1 MDYKD
6 EDEQVAAVK
15 QWWDENGKFV
25 IGAIVLAIAGNFG
38 WSAYQDNQI
47 ATAAAHS
54 AAYQRV
60 LDADAAGDFAAVL
73 EAAGAV
79 QSSNAGSEYAHLA
92 TLFAAKALV
101 AQDDLSSAAT
111 QLQGVVD
118 AIGADQPTGA
128 EARLRLATLLGAQ
141 DQADAGLTLL
151 QANFPSVY
159 QARVFET
166 RGDLLMQQN
175 QREQAKAAYLEAQA
189 APGGSDLPLLSYKL
203 NELADV

>member
-1 MDYKD
+1 VDYKD

-38 WSAYQDNQI
+38 WNAYQDNQV
-47 ATAAAHS
+47 ATATANS
-54 AAYQRV
+54 AAFQRV
-60 LDADAAGDFAAVL
+60 VDADASGNPAAVI

-79 QSSNAGSEYAHLA
+79 QSTNPGSEYAHLA

-101 AQDDLSSAAT
+101 TQGDLTGAQA

-118 AIGADQPTGA
+118 AVSADQPTGA
-128 EARLRLATLLGAQ
+128 EARLRLARVLGEL
-141 DQADAGLTLL
+141 DQADAGLAVLNAAFDT
-151 QANFPSVY
+151 VY
-159 QARVFET
+159 LARVLEA
-166 RGDLLMQQN
+166 RGDLLVQQN
-175 QREQAKAAYLEAQA
+175 LREQAKAAYLEAQA
-189 APGGSDLPLLSYKL
+189 APGGNELPLLNYKI